1 MHHPQQKD
9 TAQAVG
15 IIQVDFMK
23 FFKWIVIILA
33 TLNFGYMTYDG
44 SRALIVGD
52 YLRPQTGEY
61 AEQLG
66 PWVNVV
72 QAIGIQPES
81 DLMKYIFLLWG
92 TLGLIV
98 TVSYAMKVTQAG
110 KALLLLNVF
119 SLWYLIAG
127 TISSIMQIILLLLL
141 NRRKH

>member
-1 MHHPQQKD
+1 
-9 TAQAVG
+9 
-15 IIQVDFMK
+15 MK
-23 FFKWIVIILA
+23 IFKWIVIILA

-44 SRALIVGD
+44 SRAMIVGD

-61 AEQLG
+61 AGQLG

-110 KALLLLNVF
+110 KALLLLNVL
-119 SLWYLIAG
+119 SLWYLFAG
-127 TISSIMQIILLLLL
+127 TISSILQIILLLLL
-141 NRRKH
+141 NRRKK

>member
-1 MHHPQQKD
+1 MR
-9 TAQAVG
+9 
-15 IIQVDFMK
+15 I
-23 FFKWIVIILA
+23 FKWIVIILA

-61 AEQLG
+61 AGLLG

-98 TVSYAMKVTQAG
+98 TVSYAMKVTQAS
-110 KALLLLNVF
+110 KALLLLNVL
-119 SLWYLIAG
+119 SLWYLFAG
-127 TISSIMQIILLLLL
+127 TISSILQIILLLLL